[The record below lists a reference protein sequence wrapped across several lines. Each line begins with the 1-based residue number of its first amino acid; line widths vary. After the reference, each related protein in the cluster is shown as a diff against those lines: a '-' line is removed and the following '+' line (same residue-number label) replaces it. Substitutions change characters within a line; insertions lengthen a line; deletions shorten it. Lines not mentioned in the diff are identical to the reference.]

1 MDNQFLRTQMLLG
14 GDAMNQLHRSHVAV
28 FGLGG
33 VGSYAVE
40 ALVRSAVGELTLI
53 DDDTVSPTNLN
64 RQLEALHSTVG
75 QNKTDALAARC
86 RDINPDVRLHLICAR
101 YDAAH
106 REDFFTARYDYILDA
121 IDTVSSKLDLIQ
133 TAQARGIP
141 ILSAMGTGNKLDASQ
156 LCITDISKTR
166 NCSLARVMRKELR
179 DRGVKHLRVI
189 YSPELPAKPEA
200 LEAPPPGRRS
210 VPASLVWVPGCAGLM
225 MAGDVILTLA
235 RMQKRERRRQPMI
248 LTGTIVNSA
257 AIVAGSIAG
266 LLLGKFIPE
275 RFSDA
280 MEKGAALCVLYI
292 GVDGMLAGE
301 NTLVAILSISI
312 GAILGELLQLDEH
325 MHQLGDWVERK
336 FGGKGSKTSL
346 SDGFVTASLLFCVGA
361 MAIMGALDS
370 GLTGDHSTLY
380 AKALLDGIISVVY
393 ASTLGIGVALSA
405 IPIFLYQGAIALG
418 ASFLAPYLTEAV
430 ILEMKCVGSI
440 LILGLSLNM
449 LGLTKIKVMN
459 YVPAVFLPILLCR
472 FL

>member
-133 TAQARGIP
+133 TAQARGSH
-141 ILSAMGTGNKLDASQ
+141 LSAMGTGNKLDASQ

-200 LEAPPPGRRS
+200 LEAPR
-210 VPASLVWVPGCAGLM
+210 PAAAAYRKPRLGSPA
-225 MAGDVILTLA
+225 A
-235 RMQKRERRRQPMI
+235 R
-248 LTGTIVNSA
+248 
-257 AIVAGSIAG
+257 
-266 LLLGKFIPE
+266 
-275 RFSDA
+275 D
-280 MEKGAALCVLYI
+280 
-292 GVDGMLAGE
+292 
-301 NTLVAILSISI
+301 
-312 GAILGELLQLDEH
+312 
-325 MHQLGDWVERK
+325 
-336 FGGKGSKTSL
+336 
-346 SDGFVTASLLFCVGA
+346 
-361 MAIMGALDS
+361 
-370 GLTGDHSTLY
+370 
-380 AKALLDGIISVVY
+380 
-393 ASTLGIGVALSA
+393 
-405 IPIFLYQGAIALG
+405 
-418 ASFLAPYLTEAV
+418 
-430 ILEMKCVGSI
+430 
-440 LILGLSLNM
+440 
-449 LGLTKIKVMN
+449 
-459 YVPAVFLPILLCR
+459 
-472 FL
+472 

>member
-40 ALVRSAVGELTLI
+40 ALVRSGVGELTLI

-225 MAGDVILTLA
+225 MAGDVILTPDAKKRKKAAANDFDRYHRQFRRDRRGQHRRTSA
-235 RMQKRERRRQPMI
+235 RQVYPRALQRR
-248 LTGTIVNSA
+248 N
-257 AIVAGSIAG
+257 
-266 LLLGKFIPE
+266 
-275 RFSDA
+275 
-280 MEKGAALCVLYI
+280 
-292 GVDGMLAGE
+292 
-301 NTLVAILSISI
+301 
-312 GAILGELLQLDEH
+312 
-325 MHQLGDWVERK
+325 
-336 FGGKGSKTSL
+336 GKGRGTLRALHRRGRHARGRKHARRHPFDRDRRDPWRT
-346 SDGFVTASLLFCVGA
+346 FTA
-361 MAIMGALDS
+361 
-370 GLTGDHSTLY
+370 
-380 AKALLDGIISVVY
+380 
-393 ASTLGIGVALSA
+393 
-405 IPIFLYQGAIALG
+405 
-418 ASFLAPYLTEAV
+418 
-430 ILEMKCVGSI
+430 
-440 LILGLSLNM
+440 
-449 LGLTKIKVMN
+449 
-459 YVPAVFLPILLCR
+459 R
-472 FL
+472 

>member
-40 ALVRSAVGELTLI
+40 ALVRSGVGELTLI

-166 NCSLARVMRKELR
+166 NCSLARVMRTALR
-179 DRGVKHLRVI
+179 KRGVKHLKVV
-189 YSPELPAKPEA
+189 YSDEIPTRPIEDMSISCRTNCIC
-200 LEAPPPGRRS
+200 PPGAKHKCTERRDIPGS
-210 VPASLVWVPGCAGLM
+210 VAFVPSVAGL
-225 MAGDVILTLA
+225 I
-235 RMQKRERRRQPMI
+235 
-248 LTGTIVNSA
+248 
-257 AIVAGSIAG
+257 IAG
-266 LLLGKFIPE
+266 EVVK
-275 RFSDA
+275 D
-280 MEKGAALCVLYI
+280 LC
-292 GVDGMLAGE
+292 
-301 NTLVAILSISI
+301 
-312 GAILGELLQLDEH
+312 
-325 MHQLGDWVERK
+325 K
-336 FGGKGSKTSL
+336 
-346 SDGFVTASLLFCVGA
+346 
-361 MAIMGALDS
+361 
-370 GLTGDHSTLY
+370 
-380 AKALLDGIISVVY
+380 
-393 ASTLGIGVALSA
+393 
-405 IPIFLYQGAIALG
+405 P
-418 ASFLAPYLTEAV
+418 
-430 ILEMKCVGSI
+430 
-440 LILGLSLNM
+440 
-449 LGLTKIKVMN
+449 
-459 YVPAVFLPILLCR
+459 
-472 FL
+472 